1 MTVPC
6 KWFQEFKQVWINGPI
21 RREQIL
27 ASPNAYGFWFLRP
40 FPANIPK
47 CVPTFILERGF
58 AEFPPFGKKYRIKFA
73 LTCLMVC
80 KKRKKKLC
88 PMLRTYYVNQSV
100 HKHHWPY
107 DWYDYHYVLSNLWP
121 LFFLPF
127 FFHLPFSSSSTKIS
141 LNKRGI
147 RNNWLWIERSKTKCN
162 ERQFEIVEKREYPS
176 SK

>member
-1 MTVPC
+1 MHMDFGSC
-6 KWFQEFKQVWINGPI
+6 DH
-21 RREQIL
+21 
-27 ASPNAYGFWFLRP
+27 SLRI
-40 FPANIPK
+40 FPK

-58 AEFPPFGKKYRIKFA
+58 AAFPPFGKKYRIKFA

-80 KKRKKKLC
+80 KKKKKNC
-88 PMLRTYYVNQSV
+88 ARC
-100 HKHHWPY
+100 
-107 DWYDYHYVLSNLWP
+107 YVLTMWIKVFTNITDHKIDMTTTMYLAIYG
-121 LFFLPF
+121 LFFSPF